1 MNPGKHAAPTAAA
14 ARAHEEAPSVPEE
27 GFRDAA
33 GSADA
38 RRSDLKAHGDVPGAF
53 RLHARPE
60 DGKTAPAVSARKRL
74 VHIQRESEQLE
85 LPAYRNGPRHDLD
98 HGLASRHPARG
109 APDGPSPP
117 VRSSVRNTESGIPVA
132 KSRGDRNPKE
142 D

>member
-33 GSADA
+33 GSADD

-85 LPAYRNGPRHDLD
+85 LPAYRNGC
-98 HGLASRHPARG
+98 PATTSTTV
-109 APDGPSPP
+109 SP
-117 VRSSVRNTESGIPVA
+117 VDTLPVA
-132 KSRGDRNPKE
+132 PPTVRHHRSGALSEIQNPE
-142 D
+142 SQ